1 MDPSE
6 EGVYMVVVRRHWLTG
21 TVAVSGGVSFFL
33 LGLPLPFL
41 LGTMSAVILLQ
52 TLRSEPSPVPQ
63 VVTHVA
69 QSLIGVSIGC
79 SFSLSFY
86 QTVFGMVGPL
96 IVYLLSLL
104 VLGVVSGYILYK
116 LSDLDGMTA
125 LFCCVPGGASEMISY
140 SEAYGADSRIV
151 ATYHTARIMLII
163 VAMSFFAPWLAGVVG
178 GGTVAGDADSSVD
191 LLASWQWVPGLLFVG
206 LLAWWL
212 STRIRF
218 PASSFL
224 LAVVLGVLANGVL
237 FQLSR
242 APLLF
247 TMIGQTLLGI
257 AIGSK
262 FDRATLLR
270 IARLGKTMILTM
282 MFTLLVSLGIS
293 YLFYRAT
300 ENDLVT
306 TLLATIPGGA
316 TEMGTIALIL
326 GYDVTLVTALQ
337 MIRLF
342 TMFLVAPGM
351 TVWVGKRLGVSER
364 RLKDEG

>member
-1 MDPSE
+1 
-6 EGVYMVVVRRHWLTG
+6 
-21 TVAVSGGVSFFL
+21 
-33 LGLPLPFL
+33 
-41 LGTMSAVILLQ
+41 
-52 TLRSEPSPVPQ
+52 
-63 VVTHVA
+63 
-69 QSLIGVSIGC
+69 
-79 SFSLSFY
+79 
-86 QTVFGMVGPL
+86 
-96 IVYLLSLL
+96 
-104 VLGVVSGYILYK
+104 
-116 LSDLDGMTA
+116 
-125 LFCCVPGGASEMISY
+125 MISY

-206 LLAWWL
+206 RPRLVVVHPDPISGLFL
-212 STRIRF
+212 SAGRRAGG
-218 PASSFL
+218 PRQWS
-224 LAVVLGVLANGVL
+224 AVPVEQGSPVY
-237 FQLSR
+237 
-242 APLLF
+242 

-270 IARLGKTMILTM
+270 IARLGKTMILIM
-282 MFTLLVSLGIS
+282 MFTLLVSLGIG

-351 TVWVGKRLGVSER
+351 TIWVGKRLGVSER